1 MILEDLRASADSFLG
16 VVCLPLTPANS
27 VFHTKTLRSKRRK
40 GRTSVKLGSN
50 LKRLVTKWKIPSRF
64 FLILFLLM
72 ATITWGWRHAKM
84 VQRCQKCKTR
94 CFQAIPSLLFHRDC
108 LGSGQERT
116 VTCWSLNF
124 RLRKNVLKL
133 GESLVFFLVCW
144 TLHRSRISLS
154 FKKIRYSA
162 SQCYSVHVVY
172 SARNVFV
179 AQHKRSNFNIWALWN
194 VWYYSIYRS
203 NVSIRSF
210 IIQLLGTWRLCRPGG
225 REFDDQS
232 LSGDGEID
240 PHTWGNIF
248 FFVANWLRSKRCT

>member
-1 MILEDLRASADSFLG
+1 MTWQRHGQTNAKDEVTDWSVILEVLKASADSFLG
-16 VVCLPLTPANS
+16 AVCLPFPPANS
-27 VFHTKTLRSKRRK
+27 VFHTKMLHGKRRK
-40 GRTSVKLGSN
+40 GTTSVKLGSN
-50 LKRLVTKWKIPSRF
+50 LKRLVTKWKQF
-64 FLILFLLM
+64 FYILFLLM
-72 ATITWGWRHAKM
+72 TTITWGWRHAKM

-124 RLRKNVLKL
+124 RLRKNVPKL

-172 SARNVFV
+172 RARNVFV
-179 AQHKRSNFNIWALWN
+179 A
-194 VWYYSIYRS
+194 
-203 NVSIRSF
+203 
-210 IIQLLGTWRLCRPGG
+210 
-225 REFDDQS
+225 
-232 LSGDGEID
+232 
-240 PHTWGNIF
+240 
-248 FFVANWLRSKRCT
+248 